1 MDQYLSAV
9 IIAIITGVFSIITL
23 YMQRKQDK
31 VIEKIDQQTRFLEKE
46 KDLKSKL
53 TTKEKEQK
61 GLIHDIIIL
70 ILDTNIDLLNG
81 KFTED
86 AEAVKEVFDKA
97 NDIKNKYTEVN
108 DEIDELSK
116 QYALLLEVRAELE
129 STSSSK
135 NAKK

>member
-53 TTKEKEQK
+53 TTKEKEQE

-86 AEAVKEVFDKA
+86 TEAVKEVFDKA